1 MLGRQKIQATP
12 TPRWLHQIPNLKNEG
27 TAKGGKMILRGLP
40 KPSFP
45 MIILYSSLAIVIL
58 TTVTLL
64 GGAALD
70 LS

>member
-1 MLGRQKIQATP
+1 
-12 TPRWLHQIPNLKNEG
+12 
-27 TAKGGKMILRGLP
+27 MILRGLP

-70 LS
+70 RVVGWCRSRSELLSGAALDLS